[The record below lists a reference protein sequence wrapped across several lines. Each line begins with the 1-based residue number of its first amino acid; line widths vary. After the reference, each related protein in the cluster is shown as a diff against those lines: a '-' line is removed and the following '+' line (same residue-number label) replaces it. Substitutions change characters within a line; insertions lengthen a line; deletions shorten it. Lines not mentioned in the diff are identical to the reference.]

1 LKKILLFTHLVLGD
15 DYLNLQTKEFLLRFI
30 NNRKILLM
38 IICNFSEVAFQFD
51 LQLHRFVVLRQLPE
65 AINK

>member
-1 LKKILLFTHLVLGD
+1 
-15 DYLNLQTKEFLLRFI
+15 
-30 NNRKILLM
+30 M